1 MIPKGKSKQFLRV
14 TVDAEPSDV
23 EQLDELEGEGGYSSK
38 REIFLSAL
46 HLLFGLFRARRRG
59 MRPQLTDPETQK
71 AVDFDWQILPQV
83 LPQRVPRSLMVSSI
97 KEPAVRKLLACAQE
111 MRDMDLQRVVATI
124 AQAVWDPSGRGTVD
138 VEVLSELIIIALSKS
153 DEPLLSATRD
163 LLTQMVT
170 AFPSFE
176 DLLSQAVHHYRPAF
190 DTRQIE
196 QKFLS
201 DQYDRLLPIKY
212 PAQAASLMRSVIV

>member
-14 TVDAEPSDV
+14 TVDVEPRDV
-23 EQLDELEGEGGYSSK
+23 ELLDELEGDGGFPSK

-46 HLLFGLFRARRRG
+46 RLLSGLFRARRRG
-59 MRPQLTDPETQK
+59 MRPQLTDPETK
-71 AVDFDWQILPQV
+71 NVVDFDWQTLPQV

-138 VEVLSELIIIALSKS
+138 VEVLSELIVIALSKS

-170 AFPSFE
+170 EFPSFE
-176 DLLSQAVHHYRPAF
+176 NLLSQAVHHYRPAF
-190 DTRQIE
+190 DTRQVE

-212 PAQAASLMRSVIV
+212 PAQAASPMRSVIV

>member
-1 MIPKGKSKQFLRV
+1 VIPKGKSKQFLRV
-14 TVDAEPSDV
+14 TVDVEPRDV
-23 EQLDELEGEGGYSSK
+23 ELLDELEANGGFPSK

-46 HLLFGLFRARRRG
+46 RLLSGLFRARQRG
-59 MRPQLTDPETQK
+59 MRPQLTDPETK
-71 AVDFDWQILPQV
+71 EAVDFDWQTLPQV
-83 LPQRVPRSLMVSSI
+83 LPQRVPRALMVSSI
-97 KEPAVRKLLACAQE
+97 KEPVVRKLLACAQE

-138 VEVLSELIIIALSKS
+138 VEVLSELIVRAYGKS

-163 LLTQMVT
+163 LLTQMAT

-176 DLLSQAVHHYRPAF
+176 NMLSQAVHHYRPAF
-190 DTRQIE
+190 DTRQVE

-212 PAQAASLMRSVIV
+212 PAQAANSLT